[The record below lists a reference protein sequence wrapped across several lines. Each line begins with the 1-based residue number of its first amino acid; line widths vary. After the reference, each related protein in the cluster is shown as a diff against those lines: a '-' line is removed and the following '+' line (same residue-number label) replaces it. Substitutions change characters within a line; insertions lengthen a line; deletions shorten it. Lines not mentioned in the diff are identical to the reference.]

1 MTQLPT
7 AIYNRVVCAFFMGL
21 PERGAYAVAYAEIP
35 KKVTKNGISAEIPAE
50 FVISKKSQTDL
61 PQRGTPPV
69 VAGVGARCTRRGAA
83 QRGARGRRDLARK
96 PAGPASRLAPPS
108 GRALASDALHLAPP
122 PAAPGPEA
130 PCPPHDDAGCRK
142 CKIPRNRL
150 HRGAALP

>member
-1 MTQLPT
+1 M
-7 AIYNRVVCAFFMGL
+7 
-21 PERGAYAVAYAEIP
+21 AYAEIP

-96 PAGPASRLAPPS
+96 PAGPALWARARIGRAALGAPPRRPRT
-108 GRALASDALHLAPP
+108 GERRAPRTTT
-122 PAAPGPEA
+122 
-130 PCPPHDDAGCRK
+130 GCRK
-142 CKIPRNRL
+142 CKIP
-150 HRGAALP
+150 